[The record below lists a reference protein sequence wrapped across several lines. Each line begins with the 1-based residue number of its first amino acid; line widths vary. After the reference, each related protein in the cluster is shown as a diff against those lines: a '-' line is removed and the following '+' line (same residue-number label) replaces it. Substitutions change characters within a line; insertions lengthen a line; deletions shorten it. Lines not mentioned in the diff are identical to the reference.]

1 MRERAYSYISQVE
14 IILPGEARLVTAIK
28 TVRERGSV
36 FEFTYLMLSG
46 VSAEWQEINNS
57 EEGLTRDL
65 LAKIYMP
72 ENRREMGS
80 RSGIV

>member
-1 MRERAYSYISQVE
+1 
-14 IILPGEARLVTAIK
+14 
-28 TVRERGSV
+28 
-36 FEFTYLMLSG
+36 MLSG

-72 ENRREMGS
+72 GNKRERAAKSDIAQLFLIGGS
-80 RSGIV
+80 ATELAGTDKDTYQRQYPFSTSP

>member
-1 MRERAYSYISQVE
+1 M
-14 IILPGEARLVTAIK
+14 TAIK
-28 TVRERGSV
+28 TVRQRGSV

-72 ENRREMGS
+72 ENRREKGS
-80 RSGIV
+80 RSGIA

>member
-1 MRERAYSYISQVE
+1 
-14 IILPGEARLVTAIK
+14 
-28 TVRERGSV
+28 
-36 FEFTYLMLSG
+36 MLSG

-72 ENRREMGS
+72 GNKRE
-80 RSGIV
+80 RAAKSGIVQLFLIEGSATELPGKDKDIYQRCPFSISP

>member
-1 MRERAYSYISQVE
+1 
-14 IILPGEARLVTAIK
+14 
-28 TVRERGSV
+28 
-36 FEFTYLMLSG
+36 MLSG

-72 ENRREMGS
+72 GNRRERAA
-80 RSGIV
+80 RSDIVQLFLIGGICHRATRHKDTYQRLYPFSISP